1 MKCAEDELLLRP
13 ANYILSAAAS
23 LKKPR
28 RPGTIVKPS
37 GEF

>member
-23 LKKPR
+23 LKSH
-28 RPGTIVKPS
+28 G
-37 GEF
+37 GQGLL